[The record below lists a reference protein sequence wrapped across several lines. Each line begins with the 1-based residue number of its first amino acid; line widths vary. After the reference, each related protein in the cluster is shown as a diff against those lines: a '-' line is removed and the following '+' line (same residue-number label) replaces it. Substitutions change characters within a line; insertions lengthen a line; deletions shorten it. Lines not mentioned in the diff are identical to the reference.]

1 MSNLVFS
8 LLSALL
14 ATNTPAA
21 VSNLV
26 TQQTGLHLT
35 IPDPNDPVEQRY
47 HALLAEDDAAQTE
60 IDRWIRSE
68 PAMAPLEASL
78 AKVTLRAR
86 IRQRM
91 DPVRQHYEDFIQH
104 NPKHV
109 RARIA
114 YGSFLNDLGEEQ
126 EARQQWEKAL
136 EVEPKNPAIWNNLGN
151 FFAHN
156 GPIRQA
162 FEDYGK
168 ALELD
173 PEQSLYYQNLA
184 TIMYMFRKDAEE
196 FYKISPTQVYKRV
209 LRHYRKALDLDPK
222 NFPLAT
228 DLAQTYYGFKPP
240 STGDD
245 AEDRELLIEHYE
257 EALTAWDRALRVAH
271 DDIERE
277 GVYTHLARVQIELGR
292 LEEARRQL
300 TLVTNA
306 MYFTLRNRLL
316 KKIEQKSKPSAA
328 PSTHAPAPATP

>member
-1 MSNLVFS
+1 MSDLVIS
-8 LLSALL
+8 LLSARL

-26 TQQTGLHLT
+26 TQRTGLSIT
-35 IPDPNDPVEQRY
+35 IPDPNDPVEKQY
-47 HALLAEDDAAQTE
+47 HALLAEDDTAQME

-68 PAMAPLEASL
+68 PEMTQMEASL

-91 DPVRQHYEDFIQH
+91 EPVRGHYEDFLQH

-136 EVEPKNPAIWNNLGN
+136 EVEPKNPAVWNNLGN
-151 FFAHN
+151 YFAHN
-156 GPIRQA
+156 GPIRKA
-162 FEDYGK
+162 FESYGK

-173 PEQSLYYQNLA
+173 PDQSLYYQNLA
-184 TIMYMFRKDAEE
+184 TILYMFRKDAQE
-196 FYKISPTQVYKRV
+196 FYKITETQAYKRV
-209 LRHYRKALDLDPK
+209 LRTYRKALELDPK

-240 STGDD
+240 TTGDP
-245 AEDRELLIEHYE
+245 AEDRELLLEHYE
-257 EALTAWDRALRVAH
+257 DALSAWNKALRLAR

-277 GVYTHLARVQIELGR
+277 GIYTHLARVQIELGR

-300 TLVTNA
+300 TLVSNA
-306 MYFTLRNRLL
+306 MYLTLRDRLL
-316 KKIEQKSKPSAA
+316 KKIEQRGKTNSPPSV
-328 PSTHAPAPATP
+328 P